1 MISGEITAHT
11 TLESGGTTT
20 NQERTGCTTTRHLL
34 LTRITGLSL
43 TVSGCAMMLEAIT
56 NNYRQEISGKST
68 CAKMQTVVTEL
79 LISGLYEDIYF
90 FFAADGLCLKQNL
103 VGHQ

>member
-11 TLESGGTTT
+11 TLESGDTTRKP
-20 NQERTGCTTTRHLL
+20 ERTGCTTTRHLL

-43 TVSGCAMMLEAIT
+43 TVSGYAMMLEAIT
-56 NNYRQEISGKST
+56 NCRREISGKST

-79 LISGLYEDIYF
+79 LISGLYEDIYC
-90 FFAADGLCLKQNL
+90 FFAAYGLCLKQNL